1 MAQDFDFK
9 IDGENV
15 PVKSARLIRT
25 MDTAADGFSVDVVI
39 SQENQPELYEKIKP
53 YRYTPVTIS
62 LETELQLT
70 GTLTE
75 TKRSKSK
82 ATINTTLKGFSQ
94 TYNFI
99 DSHISEQY
107 EFSGIQDLHTIA
119 TQLAKQ
125 TATVVKFNT
134 DPGGSFNGETAKRG
148 QSGFVFLAKLARM
161 RSQIMSCTPQGA
173 LLFNVANTTGPTVGI
188 IEEDSPNSLLQ
199 KEFTVSFDARKRF
212 KTYKV
217 INQSPLGS
225 TQAISSDDNI
235 TQPRHQVIQSDDVA
249 GQAQEIADFQKN
261 RTIIDSISM
270 PIPIVGWNAPDGSL
284 LIPNTLITIKSE
296 TMFIPD
302 GFTFIIRQVEYIFEK
317 NNKSAVITI
326 IPPNAYTKNTVVE
339 PWFS

>member
-15 PVKSARLIRT
+15 PVESARLIRT

-39 SQENQPELYEKIKP
+39 SMEDQPELYEKIKP

-62 LETELQLT
+62 LDGELQFNGKLT
-70 GTLTE
+70 KLFRS
-75 TKRSKSK
+75 RSK
-82 ATINTTLKGFSQ
+82 TGIITTLSGFSN
-94 TYNFI
+94 TFNFI
-99 DSHISEQY
+99 DSHISKTY
-107 EFSGIQDLHTIA
+107 EFSGTQDLHTIA

-125 TATVVKFNT
+125 TATVLEFET
-134 DPGGSFNGETAKRG
+134 EPGGSFIGKTARRG
-148 QSGFVFLAKLARM
+148 QSAFEFLAPLARM

-173 LLFNVANTTGPTVGI
+173 LLFNVANTTGPTVGV
-188 IEEDSPNSLLQ
+188 IEEDNPNSLLQ
-199 KEFTVSFDARKRF
+199 KEFSVSFDGRKRF

-217 INQSPLGS
+217 INQSPAGA

-235 TQPRHQVIQSDDVA
+235 EQPRHRVIETGDVA

-261 RTIIDSISM
+261 RSIIESLTM

-284 LIPNTLITIKSE
+284 LIPNTLIPIKSE

-302 GFTFIIRQVEYIFEK
+302 GFTFTIRQVEYIFEK
-317 NNKSAVITI
+317 NNKSSVISI
-326 IPPNAYTKNTVVE
+326 IPPNAYTKNPIVE